1 MRVRGLK
8 KVFTFYIIKHYCFYP
23 LREDLT
29 AEGRTRVEDA
39 EVRKGRSFLNQNLQ
53 NFRICRIKKMAE
65 MVVVVRFCKKPK
77 KPPLLWV
84 QGLKKGCRLKAD
96 D

>member
-8 KVFTFYIIKHYCFYP
+8 KVFTFYIIKHYCLYP

-39 EVRKGRSFLNQNLQ
+39 EVRKGRSFLNCDKDNKD
-53 NFRICRIKKMAE
+53 NGGNGGGCVIFKKT
-65 MVVVVRFCKKPK
+65 KKTTTSLGSGSEK
-77 KPPLLWV
+77 
-84 QGLKKGCRLKAD
+84 RL
-96 D
+96 